1 MGTVRN
7 RFGAVAAVA
16 MALGLDACGPP
27 PERAPAE
34 PGPVA
39 AELIP
44 RAELFG
50 DPARHMGQLS
60 PGGDRVAFLAPR
72 DGVMNL
78 WVMSV
83 DAIDEPRP
91 VTDERAR
98 GLRTFQWA
106 ADGATL
112 LYLQDDNGDEN
123 WRLFAVSAAGDAP
136 PRPLTPAGARTEI
149 LGVSAADPGGVVVSL
164 NTRDR
169 DWPDVFRIDLAGGA
183 TKLLHRNAGY
193 ARFVLDRDGGV
204 RLGLRARA
212 DGGYDVEALDSER
225 QSRTLF
231 TIPFEDALVSRP
243 LAFEGQSLLMLEAAD
258 GEPSGHAA
266 LVRVDLAS
274 GARTV
279 LGAAERADVVDVWL
293 DPATNAP
300 EAFATEYLRREW
312 RALNADAQAD
322 IDFLDAQLSGEF
334 SVTSRSADDTRWI
347 VVEEGPA
354 TPAQSYLYDRT
365 ARRLTSLFRHRP
377 ALDLTQLQPM
387 TPVEIQARDG
397 LTLVSY
403 LTLPMGADAD
413 GDGRPEAPLPMVLSV
428 HDGPWTR
435 MSYGFNPQ
443 HQWLANRGYA
453 VLSVNYRGSTGFGR
467 AFANAANGEWGGR
480 IQHDLAD
487 AVQWAVANGV
497 AEPQRV
503 AIAGDGFGGYATLA
517 ALAFSPDRFSCG
529 VSFGAP
535 TNLFAYLDRA
545 PAAARSG
552 LYRRIADA
560 RTDAGRQ
567 RLREQSPLFH
577 AGRARA
583 PVLLA
588 LGARDA
594 RTSRTETDQLAQTL
608 RLRGKLTYL
617 VFPNEGAELAR
628 PQDRLS
634 YLAVMEHFL
643 ADCLGGRTEP
653 VGASFEGADIQVF
666 DGAVNV
672 PGLSAF
678 ARRLSPPRAAE
689 TPVESVGIIED
700 VVEQTPE
707 AAPPAPAG
715 EAP

>member
-1 MGTVRN
+1 M
-7 RFGAVAAVA
+7 A
-16 MALGLDACGPP
+16 MGLDACGPQ
-27 PERAPAE
+27 PERAPAQLA
-34 PGPVA
+34 PA
-39 AELIP
+39 AVELIP

-60 PGGDRVAFLAPR
+60 PGGDRIAFLASR

-91 VTDERAR
+91 VTDERSR
-98 GLRTFQWA
+98 GLRTFRWS

-123 WRLFAVSAAGDAP
+123 WRLFAVSAAGEAP
-136 PRPLTPAGARTEI
+136 PRALTPAGARAEI

-164 NTRDR
+164 NARDR
-169 DWPDVFRIDLAGGA
+169 DWPDVFRVDLAGGA
-183 TKLLHRNAGY
+183 TKLLQQNTGY
-193 ARFVLDRDGGV
+193 AHFALDRDNRV
-204 RLGLRARA
+204 RLGLRARS
-212 DGGYDVEALDSER
+212 DGGYDVETLDGER
-225 QSRTLF
+225 QARTLF

-243 LAFEGQSLLMLEAAD
+243 LAFEAGGQSLLMLEAA
-258 GEPSGHAA
+258 GAETSGHAA
-266 LVRVDLAS
+266 LVRIDLAS
-274 GARTV
+274 GGRTV

-293 DPATNAP
+293 DPSTNAP
-300 EAFATEYLRREW
+300 KAFATEYLRREW
-312 RALNADAQAD
+312 RAIDADAQAD
-322 IDFLDAQLSGEF
+322 IDFLAAQLAGEF
-334 SVTSRSADDTRWI
+334 SVASRSADNTRWI

-354 TPAQSYLYDRT
+354 MPAQSYLYDRT

-377 ALDLTQLQPM
+377 ALDLTQLSSM
-387 TPVEIQARDG
+387 ATVEIQARDG

-403 LTLPMGADAD
+403 LTLPLGADPD
-413 GDGRPEAPLPMVLSV
+413 GDGRPAAPLPLVLSV
-428 HDGPWTR
+428 HDGPWER
-435 MSYGFNPQ
+435 VSYGFVAQ

-453 VLSVNYRGSTGFGR
+453 VLSVNFRGSAGFGQ
-467 AFANAANGEWGGR
+467 AFLNAGNGEWGGR

-487 AVQWAVANGV
+487 AAQWAVANGV
-497 AEPQRV
+497 AQPQRM
-503 AIAGDGFGGYATLA
+503 AIAGEGFGGYATLA
-517 ALAFSPDRFSCG
+517 ALTFSPDRFSCG

-535 TNLFAYLDRA
+535 VNLFAYLDRA
-545 PAAARSG
+545 PAPVRTG

-560 RTDAGRQ
+560 RAESGRQ

-594 RTSRTETDQLAQTL
+594 RTSRLETDQLAQTL

-617 VFPNEGAELAR
+617 VFPNEGADLVR

-653 VGASFEGADIQVF
+653 VGASFEGADIQVY

-678 ARRLSPPRAAE
+678 ARRPAAPRATEGPAAGAG
-689 TPVESVGIIED
+689 VNED
-700 VVEQTPE
+700 EAPDA
-707 AAPPAPAG
+707 AAPLAPLV